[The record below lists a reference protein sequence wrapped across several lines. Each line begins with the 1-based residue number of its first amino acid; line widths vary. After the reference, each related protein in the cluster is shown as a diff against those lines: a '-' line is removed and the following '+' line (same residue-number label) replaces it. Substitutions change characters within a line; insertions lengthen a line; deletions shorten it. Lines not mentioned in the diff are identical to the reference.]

1 MADGEGTESATSG
14 QTFSASA
21 TARACEVDQATI
33 GRGLDADRPRIRMSP
48 GGSGKISGKI
58 TEPKSRIPQDLPPLS
73 A

>member
-33 GRGLDADRPRIRMSP
+33 GRGLDADRPARHHWWQRP
-48 GGSGKISGKI
+48 H
-58 TEPKSRIPQDLPPLS
+58 
-73 A
+73 